1 MNTMSGSIRI
11 RKSKSGK
18 VTYQL
23 VIEKGVDSNGK
34 RRRDFYSYKTR
45 KEAQNA
51 LAEKIVS
58 A

>member
-1 MNTMSGSIRI
+1 MSGSIRI